1 MEAEQTQK
9 NFKENLIAAATGS
22 TLPPPVR
29 AKWEGSNTAKTSML
43 TKKEK

>member
-9 NFKENLIAAATGS
+9 NIKENLIAAATGS
-22 TLPPPVR
+22 TPPPVR